1 MLQVGISAV
10 GAGRSRRYPSVDF
23 WVGIWLERG
32 AELERQRVPLL
43 LSVHLIACTVLAA
56 CRAMQWPYS
65 GAFALERTSGRVAW
79 QSTGGRFLCWA
90 LMLAAAAGIQ
100 LTGLP

>member
-1 MLQVGISAV
+1 
-10 GAGRSRRYPSVDF
+10 
-23 WVGIWLERG
+23 
-32 AELERQRVPLL
+32 
-43 LSVHLIACTVLAA
+43 
-56 CRAMQWPYS
+56 MQWPYS